1 MDRFNEPTELQF
13 SFSKLYPELVLASS
27 SPNRRGLLEAGGS
40 KVSVFSPDID
50 EERVGMDPVSAM
62 LSIAEAK
69 LQAYLDSSSFNPNLP
84 AIAADTLVM
93 IDNNLI
99 GKPSS
104 RENAKE
110 ILKTLSG
117 RVQKVYTATGLYLP
131 ECKSEVFIDSA
142 DVVFKTLS
150 DERIEEYLDT
160 EEWIGA
166 AGGYRLQKT
175 GYLLVDRIDGDWTT
189 VVGLPVQMLIKKR
202 LAK

>member
-1 MDRFNEPTELQF
+1 MERFNEPTELQF
-13 SFSKLYPELVLASS
+13 EFSKLYPELVLASS

-40 KVSVFSPDID
+40 KVAVFSPDID
-50 EERVGMDPVSAM
+50 EERIGMDPVSAM

-69 LQAYLDSSSFNPNLP
+69 LKAYLDSDAFKPELP

-93 IDNNLI
+93 IDDCLL

-104 RENAKE
+104 RENARE
-110 ILKTLSG
+110 ILNSLNG

-131 ECKSEVFIDSA
+131 DKGYEVFIDSA
-142 DVVFKTLS
+142 DVVFKSLS
-150 DERIEEYLDT
+150 EERIEEYLETD
-160 EEWIGA
+160 EWIGA

-189 VVGLPVQMLIKKR
+189 VVGLPLEMLIKKR
-202 LAK
+202 LEQ